1 MAKAQ
6 LLGCSWARATLI
18 SVRRA
23 LKPCEWEAKF
33 ESLEDNCV
41 HKEER
46 FLRACAVINAHELT
60 LLARQN
66 LHVYVE
72 LPPEYVELIISLTL
86 LVRSSIL
93 KGGDFG
99 GLG

>member
-1 MAKAQ
+1 VK
-6 LLGCSWARATLI
+6 LE
-18 SVRRA
+18 
-23 LKPCEWEAKF
+23 P
-33 ESLEDNCV
+33 LEDSRV

-46 FLRACAVINAHELT
+46 FIGACAVINAHRLT

-72 LPPEYVELIISLTL
+72 LPPKYTKLLISLAL
-86 LVRSSIL
+86 LVRSDIL
-93 KGGDFG
+93 KGGDFR